1 MSETTNHK
9 LHMLELP
16 TTSSYDVTYS
26 KVYAGME
33 PTNSINFYSGTDIEA
48 VCYDKLKSARRHLM
62 QARSL
67 ARDDIERGQVIAK
80 PGSITPHKQFI
91 NEKPSS

>member
-1 MSETTNHK
+1 
-9 LHMLELP
+9 
-16 TTSSYDVTYS
+16 
-26 KVYAGME
+26 ME

-67 ARDDIERGQVIAK
+67 ARDDIERGK
-80 PGSITPHKQFI
+80 CDYLITMI
-91 NEKPSS
+91 ERVL